1 MATCDEGLANVFLLL
16 YTKLKSL
23 GVPMRSDSKARV
35 ITAAIL
41 LTTSRLSRLLLP
53 VVAFGLLAHFRK
65 SQREAYM
72 DIDTKI
78 TFAILYCTCLL
89 EGFSMLPLLLPIVA
103 AKSNN
108 NSLILRVAKL
118 LAGTIRDQWPEMVA
132 QYSLVGYLARNKNHD
147 KLMWVATMLGCR
159 DMVDRHWCME
169 SYLSSREITELVLQ
183 YVKDGWEK
191 KIQDVASYRSFI
203 DNRGHWALEGYE
215 DELGWSIKEPFDESV
230 LLRHIA
236 TDFCFFSS
244 PFSEHIRVCDF
255 AKVPSTWQSLLEF
268 LHLKVLIPTKTSA
281 SKKCGQQLAECKVVQ
296 CRQMSNYMVYLLFVN
311 PEMLLPGTRRNLFT
325 TAYDELNKL
334 NPHSCC
340 CCCCYC
346 YCCCQKVEEKD
357 LMKTLIETMQNKSK
371 KQDPE
376 IGFQEESKEGQP
388 KRGCNGNFIDDAWDL
403 AQGLLKLRDDFGE
416 EKMWEVIQ
424 GVWVEMLCFS
434 ASRCRGYL
442 HAKALGSGGEF
453 LSYIWLLLFYM
464 GMETFTERLQRE
476 RDELPSWEANNNAAQ
491 ASDAYTSSG
500 IASSSASKIHS
511 RATPSSSHLD
521 TGTSPSNYEIR
532 IAMD

>member
-1 MATCDEGLANVFLLL
+1 QVTVAIYVFWKSWPAGGDKRLLQASILLFIIGVFKCYTKPWALKRASITSLVDSPDAKRAAKQGEADDEMDPNSLDKYVKQAKAFVQEQKNKEDIKPTGGRKIGWILRGETLQLFVDLSSSDRGCRLSIFKYFWGLSQEKADEGLANVFLLL

-89 EGFSMLPLLLPIVA
+89 EGFSMLPP
-103 AKSNN
+103 
-108 NSLILRVAKL
+108 
-118 LAGTIRDQWPEMVA
+118 GTVRDQWPEMVA

-230 LLRHIA
+230 LLWHIA

-255 AKVPSTWQSLLEF
+255 AK
-268 LHLKVLIPTKTSA
+268 
-281 SKKCGQQLAECKVVQ
+281 

-325 TAYDELNKL
+325 TAYDELK
-334 NPHSCC
+334 
-340 CCCCYC
+340 
-346 YCCCQKVEEKD
+346 
-357 LMKTLIETMQNKSK
+357 TMQNKSK

-416 EKMWEVIQ
+416 ENMWEVIQ

-464 GMETFTERLQRE
+464 GMETFTERLQR
-476 RDELPSWEANNNAAQ
+476 
-491 ASDAYTSSG
+491 
-500 IASSSASKIHS
+500 
-511 RATPSSSHLD
+511 
-521 TGTSPSNYEIR
+521 
-532 IAMD
+532 